1 MSQLLNKT
9 KEYLY
14 ENKKYFIIGAV
25 LLVAGIILWDVFS
38 SGNIG
43 NGTEPTRQ
51 QLDEVSKYQQS
62 IDTRLDSIEK
72 GLNSSANR
80 LGGVSERIIN
90 NTERVV
96 TVERRIENSQARV
109 DESQRIIGE
118 SRNIIR
124 AVQQRNQE

>member
-1 MSQLLNKT
+1 MSQLLNKA
-9 KEYLY
+9 KEYVY

-25 LLVAGIILWDVFS
+25 LLVCAIIAYDVFS

-62 IDTRLDSIEK
+62 IDNRLNTIEK
-72 GLNSSANR
+72 GIGVSANR
-80 LGGVSERIIN
+80 LGGVSERITN

-118 SRNIIR
+118 SQSILETVRKR
-124 AVQQRNQE
+124 K